1 MATEV
6 REGRRLEI
14 RKLTRGGV
22 SGSCGYMTV
31 SVRSLDI
38 YITL

>member
-1 MATEV
+1 MDTEV

-14 RKLTRGGV
+14 RKLTRGRV

-31 SVRSLDI
+31 PVRSLDI